1 MIAINNLS
9 KTYGTFQALN
19 NLSLEIPDG
28 ELFCF
33 LGPNGAGK
41 TTTIKILTGLL
52 HPTSGTATIDG
63 LDIKQDPIKVKKRIG
78 YIPDMPYL
86 YDRLTTTE
94 FFEFTG
100 RLYNISKEKTATEL
114 DVAFERFGLNEHRTA
129 LVKELSHGLRQRLIY
144 ATTFL
149 HNPSVLFID
158 EPFVGLDPYTIRLIK
173 DLLRAH
179 TANGG
184 TILLTTHILAI
195 AEDIADR
202 IGIIHQGEL
211 VALGTLQEL
220 QEQQKSKVRGQ
231 KSEIES
237 QRSEARG
244 QRSETKDQQPPSP
257 PNSSFIIHNSSLS
270 SPPSLEDIFLSLTRP
285 EISQQQPDKN

>member
-1 MIAINNLS
+1 MITINKLC
-9 KTYGTFQALN
+9 KTYGTFEALK
-19 NLSLEIPDG
+19 NLSLDIPDG

-52 HPTSGTATIDG
+52 HATSGTAVING
-63 LDIKQDPIKVKKRIG
+63 LDIKKEPIKVKQSIG

-94 FFEFTG
+94 FFNFTG
-100 RLYNISKEKTATEL
+100 MLYNVDKAVVSSEL
-114 DVAFERFGLNEHRTA
+114 DAAFERFGLNEHRSS

-179 TANGG
+179 TAAGG

-202 IGIIHQGEL
+202 IGIIHQGRL
-211 VALGTLQEL
+211 CALGTLQ
-220 QEQQKSKVRGQ
+220 
-231 KSEIES
+231 
-237 QRSEARG
+237 
-244 QRSETKDQQPPSP
+244 
-257 PNSSFIIHNSSLS
+257 
-270 SPPSLEDIFLSLTRP
+270 
-285 EISQQQPDKN
+285 

>member
-1 MIAINNLS
+1 MISIQNLS

-100 RLYNISKEKTATEL
+100 KLYNVSKADIATEL
-114 DVAFERFGLNEHRTA
+114 DAAFERFGLNEHRSA

-179 TANGG
+179 TAKGG

-211 VALGTLQEL
+211 CALGTLQEL
-220 QEQQKSKVRGQ
+220 QEQQKSVVSGQ
-231 KSEIES
+231 
-237 QRSEARG
+237 
-244 QRSETKDQQPPSP
+244 P
-257 PNSSFIIHNSSLS
+257 SSFSP
-270 SPPSLEDIFLSLTRP
+270 PPSLEDIFLSLTRP
-285 EISQQQPDKN
+285 SSDTQKPEVIQ

>member
-1 MIAINNLS
+1 MIEIKNLS
-9 KTYGTFQALN
+9 KTYGSFKALK

-52 HPTSGTATIDG
+52 HSTSGTAAIDG
-63 LDIKQDPIKVKKRIG
+63 LDIKENPLKVKKRIG

-86 YDRLTTTE
+86 YDRLTATE
-94 FFEFTG
+94 FFNFTG
-100 RLYNISKEKTATEL
+100 MLYNIDKNTVAAEL
-114 DVAFERFGLNEHRTA
+114 EEAFERFGLNEHRA
-129 LVKELSHGLRQRLIY
+129 SLVKELSHGLRQRLIY
-144 ATTFL
+144 AATFL
-149 HNPSVLFID
+149 HKPSVMLID

-179 TANGG
+179 TAAGG

-202 IGIIHQGEL
+202 IGIIHHGKL
-211 VALGTLQEL
+211 CVLGTLQEL
-220 QEQQKSKVRGQ
+220 QKNHKKNTGELP
-231 KSEIES
+231 
-237 QRSEARG
+237 
-244 QRSETKDQQPPSP
+244 T
-257 PNSSFIIHNSSLS
+257 
-270 SPPSLEDIFLSLTRP
+270 LEDIFLSLTRP
-285 EISQQQPDKN
+285 EPADA